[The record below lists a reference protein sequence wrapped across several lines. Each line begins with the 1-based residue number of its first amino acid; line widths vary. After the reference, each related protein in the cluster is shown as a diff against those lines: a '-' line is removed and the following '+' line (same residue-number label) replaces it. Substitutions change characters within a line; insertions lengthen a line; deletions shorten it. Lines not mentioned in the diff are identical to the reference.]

1 MTRNTKLGEVLTD
14 KQIQEHK
21 KQILEL
27 LDACEARTIKEA
39 ANKVGISPSSVYYW
53 CETDKAF
60 ARQVHQR
67 KNVLADKL
75 IVELLDAD
83 PDSKMPFI
91 TAKIFL
97 IKGLKPEFRDSHKI
111 IELKDEKTRAILE
124 ELQKLAKKQQPASSS
139 TSEVETEPLEAQTAG
154 EQEAD
159 NPFVMVVKTIES
171 KGEVG

>member
-14 KQIQEHK
+14 KQIQGYK
-21 KQILEL
+21 KQILGL

-39 ANKVGISPSSVYYW
+39 ANKLEISPSGVYYW

-83 PDSKMPFI
+83 PDSKMPII

-124 ELQKLAKKQQPASSS
+124 ELQKLARKQPKLEKEAPEALPPAS
-139 TSEVETEPLEAQTAG
+139 ET
-154 EQEAD
+154 D
-159 NPFVMVVKTIES
+159 NSFLIVMEKVES
-171 KGEVG
+171 KANA